1 VEQAAT
7 GAAELRKRV
16 SGDRKRIVP
25 PENHD
30 RRPDHGQRQRARVG
44 PLPKFDQILRKFAR
58 LVYMVQVGSQKYRSM
73 VFFFFLLSYLA
84 CSQIWV
90 NWLMDD
96 LKHLQLHHKVGKN
109 NNQKKKSRLLP
120 KRVLIIFFYPLK

>member
-1 VEQAAT
+1 MEATACRRRRRRRRSSCMSICRTPCTTPRDFHSSWELVSWERKTTIVEQAAT

-73 VFFFFLLSYLA
+73 VFFFFFTF
-84 CSQIWV
+84 
-90 NWLMDD
+90 
-96 LKHLQLHHKVGKN
+96 
-109 NNQKKKSRLLP
+109 
-120 KRVLIIFFYPLK
+120 IFSL